1 MVKKNHA
8 VCSEMSKED
17 SAYDADGNS
26 LSANNQDQQLIHVA
40 FDLGKGET
48 NIYKA
53 GSVRRSNRS
62 RQEPK
67 WLKDFEHKARS

>member
-1 MVKKNHA
+1 MVKNHA

-26 LSANNQDQQLIHVA
+26 LSANNQDQRLVHVA
-40 FDLGKGET
+40 FDPGKGET

-53 GSVRRSNRS
+53 GSVRRSNQTC
-62 RQEPK
+62 QEPK
-67 WLKDFEHKARS
+67 WLKDFERKARN